1 MQDALPICQIE
12 PGLGNAL
19 DAPTPRILLKAPT
32 GSGKSTWVPPY
43 LIRRGWGEKGMV
55 VVVQPRRM
63 AARLLAS
70 YVASTMGAVPGDEVG
85 YVVRFERKMS
95 HKTKLVFVTDGMLE
109 RWLTDN
115 PKLEGVSAVIFDEFH
130 ERRLSGDISLARTLD
145 LQESSRPDLAVVVMS
160 ATLEIAGL
168 ADYMGESCQLLEA
181 QGRTYPVDISYL
193 PPAMK
198 TDGRGRMAPPD
209 LWEQAEQAVREAIRH
224 EDCGDILVFMPGVHE
239 IRRTVELLE
248 GKSWLS
254 GREVYPLYG
263 ALPPQEQN
271 RAVSRGNVPRII
283 VSTNVAETSLTIEGV
298 RTVIDTGVAR
308 HAGWD
313 SRRGMNTLFIEK
325 IARSAADQRA
335 GRAGRLAPGRCIR
348 LWSEADH
355 ARRLEFE
362 IPEVLRVDLSGVVL
376 TLKYWGVS
384 EPESFR
390 WLTSPSDDSLG
401 RAVGLLHSLG
411 ALDEDGVLTASGRRM
426 LDFPLHPRH
435 ARLMISG
442 DERGC
447 LPEMA
452 AVVSLI
458 ESEGVAMRGG
468 LHESLVEK
476 ADYTDFQSEWRAVSR
491 AGDVKFSV
499 PECTRLG
506 IVARAAREVVSSFRQ
521 ILSIGM
527 KGGKLPFLP
536 EPDFISSEQGVTRS
550 ILEGFADHVGV
561 RNGIAAN
568 TCKLVGGRGGKL
580 PPHTCAYRGLHFVA
594 AEVSEIGGKNVETK
608 VSRCTSI
615 TPELLAELFPGQCF
629 DEELAEYDE
638 SRRRVILRR
647 RMVFRGLVLSDQEKG
662 DASPSQS
669 AEILA
674 SKVADGTLKL
684 TQWDDQVEQWIRR
697 LNGLRGW
704 MPELELPGF
713 SGDDA
718 VVAMSMLC
726 EGAVGYKDVKDREVM
741 PVLREWL
748 SPWQR
753 QALDQYAPVTISLT
767 NGRTAKVRYG
777 EDGSPVI
784 GLKVQHLFGVGA
796 TPHIANGNKAVK
808 VEILAPNQR
817 PWQIT
822 ASLESFWKTG
832 YAQMRKDLAGRYPKH
847 AWPEK
852 PF

>member
-1 MQDALPICQIE
+1 
-12 PGLGNAL
+12 
-19 DAPTPRILLKAPT
+19 
-32 GSGKSTWVPPY
+32 
-43 LIRRGWGEKGMV
+43 MV

-63 AARLLAS
+63 AARLLAG
-70 YVASTMGAVPGDEVG
+70 YVASEMDAKLGEDVG
-85 YVVRFERKMS
+85 YVVRFERRIS
-95 HKTKLVFVTDGMLE
+95 GGTKLVFVTDGMLE

-115 PKLEGVSAVIFDEFH
+115 PTLDGVSAVIFDEFH

-145 LQESSRPDLAVVVMS
+145 LQESNRPDLAVIVMS
-160 ATLEIAGL
+160 ATLEIAGIG
-168 ADYMGESCQLLEA
+168 DYMGAACAMLEA
-181 QGRTYPVDISYL
+181 TGRTYPVEISYL

-198 TDGRGRMAPPD
+198 SDGRGRMTAPD
-209 LWEQAEQAVREAIRH
+209 LWDQTALALRDAVCR
-224 EDCGDILVFMPGVHE
+224 EDCGDILIFMPGVYE

-248 GKSWLS
+248 SKPWLA
-254 GREVYPLYG
+254 GWEVYPLYG

-271 RAVSRGNVPRII
+271 RAVSKGIIPRII

-313 SRRGMNTLFIEK
+313 SRRGMNTLFMEK
-325 IARSAADQRA
+325 IARAASDQRA

-355 ARRLEFE
+355 ARRLAFE
-362 IPEVLRVDLSGVVL
+362 IPEVLRVDLSGIVL

-384 EPESFR
+384 CPKSFR
-390 WLTSPSDDSLG
+390 WLTAPPLDTLG
-401 RAVGLLHSLG
+401 RAVDLLNSLG
-411 ALDEDGVLTASGRRM
+411 ALNEEGSLTASGRRM

-442 DERGC
+442 EERGC

-452 AVVSLI
+452 AIVSLI
-458 ESEGVAMRGG
+458 EGEAIAMKGG

-476 ADYTDFQSEWRAVSR
+476 TDFTDFQSEWRA
-491 AGDVKFSV
+491 AVKAKQTNFSI

-506 IVARAAREVVSSFRQ
+506 IVARAAREVLSSYRQ

-527 KGGKLPFLP
+527 KGGKIPFLP
-536 EPDFISSEQGVTRS
+536 DPDFISAEEAVTQS
-550 ILEGFADHVGV
+550 ILVGFADHVGV

-568 TCKLVGGRGGKL
+568 TCKLVGGKGGKL
-580 PPHTCAYRGLHFVA
+580 SPHTAAFKGLHFVA
-594 AEVSEIGGKNVETK
+594 ADLSELGGKNVETK
-608 VSRCTSI
+608 VSRCTTI
-615 TPELLAELFPGQCF
+615 QIGLLMELFPDQCS
-629 DEELAEYDE
+629 DEDVPEYDE
-638 SRRRVILRR
+638 SKRRVILRR
-647 RMVFRGLVLSDQEKG
+647 KTIFRGLVLSDQEKG
-662 DASPSQS
+662 DALPEQS

-674 SKVADGTLKL
+674 SKIAGGTLKL
-684 TQWDDQVEQWIRR
+684 TKWDDQIEQWVRR
-697 LNGLRGW
+697 LNGLKEW

-713 SGDDA
+713 TEEDA

-726 EGAVGYKDVKDREVM
+726 EGAVGYKDIKDREVM
-741 PVLREWL
+741 PVLKEWL

-753 QALDQYAPVTISLT
+753 QALDQYAPMSITLS
-767 NGRTAKVRYG
+767 NGRIAKLRYG

-784 GLKVQHLFGVGA
+784 GLKVQHLFGVGT
-796 TPHIANGNKAVK
+796 TPHITNGNKAVK
-808 VEILAPNQR
+808 IEILAPNQR

-822 ASLESFWKTG
+822 ASLESFWKIG
-832 YAQMRKDLAGRYPKH
+832 YAQMRKDLAGRYPRH
-847 AWPEK
+847 DWPEN